1 VSPLPAPT
9 GSPLRATLFRNTGR
23 HAFAIPGSYGL
34 LRAMNTSALDFDS
47 ANQPN
52 IVRVSDSLPLAAGA
66 FAQHPGH
73 DGFSGRRRILTPLRT
88 SDHG

>member
-1 VSPLPAPT
+1 VSPLP
-9 GSPLRATLFRNTGR
+9 RN
-23 HAFAIPGSYGL
+23 AFLQRWQACVCDSRL
-34 LRAMNTSALDFDS
+34 LWFTARMNTSALDFDS

-73 DGFSGRRRILTPLRT
+73 DGFSGRRRILTPLRI